1 MINGMKQLMFDIG
14 LLRSGGAEAGGGDEG
29 ESAAGGRGSIE
40 TLGIGSGGL
49 SIATMVLIVSITT
62 SKHTT
67 NERLDEEE

>member
-1 MINGMKQLMFDIG
+1 MISDTEQLVLGSG
-14 LLRSGGAEAGGGDEG
+14 LLRSGGGEAGGGDGE

-49 SIATMVLIVSITT
+49 SIAAMMLMVSITT
-62 SKHTT
+62 SKHTP